1 VKMHHSLT
9 PCLLHGLIYRC
20 CLRRPCFIHKN
31 MLFFQVASYNFILPV
46 TINDTLA
53 PNPAPSSI
61 PSSPAPSNANWT
73 IPELDTPPP
82 TLPSIATPCRRVLA
96 TALRPPLQ
104 LSHSHLKY
112 SLPAGYFDLGI
123 QSDAGRIQVSR
134 EFRGVGPF
142 PSRVWAS
149 PNN

>member
-1 VKMHHSLT
+1 M
-9 PCLLHGLIYRC
+9 RM
-20 CLRRPCFIHKN
+20 CFINKN
-31 MLFFQVASYNFILPV
+31 FLYLKVASYNFILPV

-61 PSSPAPSNANWT
+61 PSSPAPSNTNWT

-82 TLPSIATPCRRVLA
+82 IHPSVATPCRRVVA

-112 SLPAGYFDLGI
+112 RLPAGYFDLSV

-134 EFRGVGPF
+134 LPLLLDT
-142 PSRVWAS
+142 
-149 PNN
+149 